1 VHIKIIKREIRM
13 ATLKKLASI
22 LTLVLMPLAANAMPS
37 ITNGSFETGD
47 LTGWSGTATSD
58 GDGLNPFGTTYGS
71 GMDGAHWMWLA
82 GYETGRTLEQTVS
95 GLSAGTT
102 YRIRF
107 IMASEYVNNDQLNL
121 SVDGGPATLFT
132 APPISATFWDNWV
145 EKTLDFTASGASAL
159 IQFSSFGL
167 NAAGYDVGLD
177 NVRIEAVTTS
187 VPEPASLGLL
197 GLGLTGMLFGKRK
210 KS

>member
-22 LTLVLMPLAANAMPS
+22 LTFVLLPLAANATPS
-37 ITNGSFETGD
+37 ITNGSFETAD

-58 GDGLNPFGTTYGS
+58 GFGYNPFGTTYGS
-71 GMDGAHWMWLA
+71 GMDGSHWMWLA
-82 GYETGRTLEQTVS
+82 GYEVGRTLEQTVS

-102 YRIRF
+102 YRISF
-107 IMASEYVNNDQLNL
+107 IMASEATHDDQLNL

-132 APPISATFWDNWV
+132 APAMTGTFWDNWV
-145 EKTLDFTASGASAL
+145 EKTYDFTASGASAL
-159 IQFSSFGL
+159 IQFSSFSL
-167 NAAGYDVGLD
+167 NTSGYDVGVD
-177 NVRIEAVTTS
+177 NIRIEALNT

-197 GLGLTGMLFGKRK
+197 GLGLAGMFFGKRK
-210 KS
+210 KN

>member
-1 VHIKIIKREIRM
+1 M
-13 ATLKKLASI
+13 ATLKKIASI
-22 LTLVLMPLAANAMPS
+22 LTFVLLPLAANATPS

-58 GDGLNPFGTTYGS
+58 GFGYNPFGTTYGS
-71 GMDGAHWMWLA
+71 GMDGTHWMWLA
-82 GYETGRTLEQTVS
+82 GYELGRTLEQTVS

-107 IMASEYVNNDQLNL
+107 IMASEYANSDQLNL
-121 SVDGGPATLFT
+121 TVDGGPTTLYT
-132 APPISATFWDNWV
+132 APPISGTFWDNWV
-145 EKTLDFTASGASAL
+145 EKTYDFTAAGASAL

-167 NAAGYDVGLD
+167 NAGGYDVGLD
-177 NVRIEAVTTS
+177 NVRIEALDTS

-197 GLGLTGMLFGKRK
+197 GLGLAGMVIGKRK